1 MRRHALGLLPIMVA
15 LALAGPHGA
24 GLAQESGTRSI
35 ALPAD
40 PVGFQPGPGSQLVS
54 ALCLMCHS
62 AEYVYMQ
69 PRHSPEAW
77 AAIVEK
83 MRSAF
88 GCPIEDAQIQPVVDY
103 LVSQNAETGGVSV
116 ASAARAPARTV
127 EAGEPGAGRPIY
139 ERLCVTCHGAAG
151 RGDGPIGRALSP
163 PAADLT
169 AASVQSASDD
179 ALLAIIRQ
187 GKPPTAMPAWGAHLS
202 AAQMRDVLAYIRSL
216 AR

>member
-1 MRRHALGLLPIMVA
+1 MRRHALCLLPIMVA
-15 LALAGPHGA
+15 LALAGPHRA

-35 ALPAD
+35 TLPAD

-54 ALCLMCHS
+54 ALCLICHS

-69 PRHSPEAW
+69 PRHSPEEW
-77 AAIVEK
+77 AGIVAK

-88 GCPIEDAQIQPVVDY
+88 GCPIEDAQVQPIVDY
-103 LVSQNAETGGVSV
+103 LVSQNAETGGVTVSTE
-116 ASAARAPARTV
+116 APEPAQAAPT
-127 EAGEPGAGRPIY
+127 GDPGAGRPIY
-139 ERLCVTCHGAAG
+139 EQLCVNCHGAG
-151 RGDGPIGRALSP
+151 GQGDGPIGRALIP

-169 AASVQSASDD
+169 GASVQAASDE

-187 GKPPTAMPAWGAHLS
+187 GKPPTAMPAWDAHLS
-202 AAQMRDVLAYIRSL
+202 PAQMRDVLAYIRSL